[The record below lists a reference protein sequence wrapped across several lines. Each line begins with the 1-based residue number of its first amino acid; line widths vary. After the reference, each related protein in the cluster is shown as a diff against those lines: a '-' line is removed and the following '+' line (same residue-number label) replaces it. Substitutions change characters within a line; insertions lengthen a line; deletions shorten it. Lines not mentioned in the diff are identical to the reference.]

1 MSKPKKEK
9 FSMREAWAL
18 NWRGLKDIYELIPGA
33 VLSNCCWVILEA
45 LTPYVGIW
53 LSAQIIG
60 ELAGAR
66 NPERLT
72 RLVIITLTITIFLT
86 LLTAAARH
94 WKNAHSA
101 TSWHSILSL
110 YGDKMITMDFSA
122 ADDPKT
128 HDLLSQIQQNAN
140 WSGKGLHAVEY
151 DNFIKAIF
159 QIGGGIALTV
169 SLFSQKVP
177 EGSLTFLNH
186 PLTAIALLGI
196 MLVFIFVAPLCSTK
210 SESYWSKGGEEVK
223 LGNRLF
229 SFFGFLGMDSSRT
242 LDVRLYD
249 QLAICRHN
257 MSKTDSF
264 GSKSFLAK
272 MARGPMGGF
281 AAAGAAISS
290 GFVGVAYVFVCL
302 KAWAGAFSVGAVTQ
316 YVGAI
321 TNFSAGVTLL
331 VSTLGRIYNNVPFIR
346 ICYEFLDLPNEMY
359 QGSLTTEK
367 CSDNQYDIE
376 FRDVSFKYPT
386 SEVWALRHVSMKFK
400 VGKRLA
406 VVGQNGSGKTTF
418 IKLLCRLYNPTEG
431 EILLND
437 IDIRKYNY
445 AEYLSFFS
453 VVFQDF
459 QLLSFGLGQN
469 VAASKEYD
477 RILAEQ
483 CLRQAGFGDRLDTMP
498 KGLDSSLGRDF
509 DPDGIEISG
518 GEAQKIAI
526 ARTIYKKAGFIV
538 LDEPTAALDPVAEQE
553 VYERFNT
560 ITGNKTTIYISHRLS
575 SCRFCDEIMVFDHGN
590 VIQQGTHDQLLSDE
604 AGKYAELWNAQAQYY
619 R

>member
-9 FSMREAWAL
+9 FSMKEAWAL
-18 NWRGLKDIYELIPGA
+18 NWRGFKDIYKLIPGA

-45 LTPYVGIW
+45 LTPYAGIW

-72 RLVIITLTITIFLT
+72 QLVIITLSVTIFLT
-86 LLTAAARH
+86 LLTAAAGH

-110 YGDKMITMDFSA
+110 YGDKMMSMDFSA

-140 WSGKGLHAVEY
+140 WSGHGLHSVQY
-151 DNFIKAIF
+151 DQFLKAIF

-169 SLFSQKVP
+169 SLFVQKVP
-177 EGSLTFLNH
+177 EGPLTFLNH
-186 PLTAIALLGI
+186 PLTVIALLVI
-196 MLVFIFVAPLCSTK
+196 MMVFILVAPLCSTK

-223 LGNRLF
+223 LGNRMF
-229 SFFGFLGMDSSRT
+229 SFFGFLGMDSDRT

-249 QLAICRHN
+249 QLAICRRHMGN
-257 MSKTDSF
+257 SRT
-264 GSKSFLAK
+264 GSNDFLAK
-272 MARGPMGGF
+272 FARGPMGAF

-302 KAWAGAFSVGAVTQ
+302 KAWAGAFGVGAVTQ

-331 VSTLGRIYNNVPFIR
+331 ISTMGRIYNNTPFIR
-346 ICYEFLDLPNEMY
+346 TCYEFLDLPNEMY

-367 CSDNQYDIE
+367 RSDRQYEIE
-376 FRDVSFKYPT
+376 FRDVSFKYPA
-386 SEVWALRHVSMKFK
+386 SETWALRHVSMKFK
-400 VGKRLA
+400 IGSRLA

-418 IKLLCRLYNPTEG
+418 IKLLCRLYDPTEG
-431 EILLND
+431 EILLNG

-445 AEYLSFFS
+445 AEYLSVFS

-459 QLLSFGLGQN
+459 QLLSFPLGQN
-469 VAASKEYD
+469 VAAREKYD
-477 RILAEQ
+477 RVLAEQ

-509 DPDGIEISG
+509 DPNGVDVSG

-526 ARTIYKKAGFIV
+526 ARSLYKDAPFII

-553 VYERFNT
+553 VYERFNE
-560 ITGNKTTIYISHRLS
+560 IASDKTTIYISHRLS
-575 SCRFCDEIMVFDHGN
+575 SCRFCDEIAVFDQGN
-590 VIQQGTHDQLLSDE
+590 VIQQGTHDWLLSDE
-604 AGKYAELWNAQAQYY
+604 TGKYAELWNAQAQYY